1 VSERKSRGEGLSEV
15 VANDA
20 LSLRAGEVKGE
31 GNFTVVG
38 EGGGV
43 GRVHRDVTMGD
54 DKIVMKGNGKDA
66 VERLSNTFGRWNSS
80 VSVETGKQRI
90 PRNGQCD

>member
-1 VSERKSRGEGLSEV
+1 
-15 VANDA
+15 
-20 LSLRAGEVKGE
+20 
-31 GNFTVVG
+31 
-38 EGGGV
+38 
-43 GRVHRDVTMGD
+43 VTMGD

-90 PRNGQCD
+90 PRNGQRD